1 MPDVVLEKCYLSLF
15 NRICRDGGGGGGG
28 GRERERYP
36 LYENTQNGSVYPR
49 RGRTT
54 LSRTVTDR

>member
-1 MPDVVLEKCYLSLF
+1 MSSL
-15 NRICRDGGGGGGG
+15 RSVIYPSLTEYVGMVGGGGGGG
-28 GRERERYP
+28 GERERYP

-49 RGRTT
+49 RERTT